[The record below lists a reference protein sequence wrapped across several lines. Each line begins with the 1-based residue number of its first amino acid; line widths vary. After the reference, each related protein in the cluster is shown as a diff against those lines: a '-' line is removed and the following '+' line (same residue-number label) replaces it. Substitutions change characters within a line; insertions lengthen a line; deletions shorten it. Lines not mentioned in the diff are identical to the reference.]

1 MRTTW
6 GLPILGQDVVTSSSA
21 TWQLLFGQD
30 KHRWA
35 FVVNFIIIYI
45 CTAVPGGRFSNPPTS
60 ASPVRYM
67 ALYSPEIG

>member
-1 MRTTW
+1 
-6 GLPILGQDVVTSSSA
+6 LAKFGQDIVTSSAA
-21 TWQLLFGQD
+21 TWQQLFGQD

-60 ASPVRYM
+60 ASPVRYASCQTKPYKTLM
-67 ALYSPEIG
+67 NE